1 MNTMRNT
8 MTLLGLLLGSLAQ
21 AGEAAATKTQPT
33 DESTPEVI
41 KQAMQASGRSEAD
54 VQRDARSRPD
64 VTLAL
69 LDIGPGDV
77 VFDVFGGGGYY
88 SELIARVVGED
99 GKVYLHNNQAYRN
112 FVNKPL
118 TERMANN
125 TLPQLVQHDR
135 EVDDLGMQ
143 AESLDAAMIIMSY
156 HDLFFDDSE
165 NGWPQIDH
173 QDFMQQIHTGLKA
186 GGRFMIVDHQANP
199 GRAALDAKTLHRIE
213 KDHAIKK
220 IEAIGFKL
228 VAESAVL
235 ANPEDDKTTSVF
247 APDTRG
253 KTDRFILVFEKI

>member
-1 MNTMRNT
+1 MHTT
-8 MTLLGLLLGSLAQ
+8 HLTATLLGLLLSGLGL
-21 AGEAAATKTQPT
+21 AGEPANQAKPNNDPA
-33 DESTPEVI
+33 TPEVI
-41 KQAMQASGRSEAD
+41 QQALQADGRSDAD

-112 FVNKPL
+112 FVSKPL
-118 TERMANN
+118 AERMAAN

-135 EVDDLGMQ
+135 EVDDLGM
-143 AESLDAAMIIMSY
+143 APGSLDAAMIIMSY
-156 HDLFFDDSE
+156 HDLYFDDKE

-173 QDFMQQIHTGLKA
+173 QHFMQQIHAGLKT

-213 KDHAIKK
+213 KDHAIKQ

-235 ANPEDDKTTSVF
+235 ANPDDDKTTSVF

-253 KTDRFILVFEKI
+253 KTDRFIAVFEKI